1 MLSVTKWRRFCVL
14 CSVIILTFLINLST
28 PASATLNDDRYD
40 GNIFALYGGNGSLV
54 PARINLSQS
63 IHDLHRPALL
73 AFYADDSADCKRY
86 TPLLNQVQAF
96 YGKVVTIIP
105 VAVDSLNLSQPTQD
119 PDQEAFYYRGFIP
132 QTVLINSD
140 GKVLFDQEGKPSFES
155 LELVLRETLNLPF
168 QAVNPEARDSNIK
181 QINEINP

>member
-1 MLSVTKWRRFCVL
+1 MLNWRRFCVF
-14 CSVIILTFLINLST
+14 CSLMIVTLALVGIA
-28 PASATLNDDRYD
+28 PANAGLNDDRYD

-54 PARINLSQS
+54 PPRISLSQA
-63 IHDLHRPALL
+63 INDLKRPALI
-73 AFYADDSADCKRY
+73 AFYVDDSADSKHY

-105 VAVDSLNLSQPTQD
+105 VAVDSLDLDHPTQD
-119 PDQEAFYYRGFIP
+119 PSQEAFYYRGFIP
-132 QTVLINSD
+132 QTVVVNTD
-140 GKVLFDQEGKPSFES
+140 GKVIFDQEGKPSFES

-168 QAVNPEARDSNIK
+168 QAVNPEARDSTIK